1 MKRTKAAASE
11 TRNRILDA
19 AEHVFVARGVA
30 SATLSDIAS
39 AAGVTRGAIYGHF
52 ANKSELFASMI
63 ERAGL
68 PAEALVKALAKAPA
82 VDPLDHIRK
91 VFAKSLQDVARN
103 PRTWR
108 IFAIVF
114 RKHELADESCPVL
127 MRCRIAAEEL
137 QTRLQAALRHA
148 VDRGQLPEDLDVK
161 YSSSLLLV
169 LWNGVLMEWLPG
181 PIANASGN
189 DTGRIAQSWIDM
201 LRYSPSCLSKAGVCR
216 GGRAVH
222 H

>member
-39 AAGVTRGAIYGHF
+39 AASVTRGAIYGHF
-52 ANKSELFASMI
+52 ENKSELFASMI

-68 PAEALVKALAKAPA
+68 PTETLVKEVAKAPEA
-82 VDPLDHIRK
+82 DPLNHIRK
-91 VFAKSLQDVARN
+91 VFAKSLHDVARN

-108 IFAIVF
+108 IFAIIF

-127 MRCRIAAEEL
+127 SRCRHAADEL
-137 QTRLQAALRHA
+137 QMRLQAALRHA
-148 VDRGQLPEDLDVK
+148 VDRGQLPGNLDVEF
-161 YSSSLLLV
+161 SSSLLLV
-169 LWNGVLMEWLPG
+169 LWNGVLMEWLSG
-181 PIANASGN
+181 PISNASSN
-189 DTGRIAQSWIDM
+189 DAKRIAQSWLDM
-201 LRYSPSCLSKAGVCR
+201 LRYSPTCLSKPR
-216 GGRAVH
+216 I
-222 H
+222 